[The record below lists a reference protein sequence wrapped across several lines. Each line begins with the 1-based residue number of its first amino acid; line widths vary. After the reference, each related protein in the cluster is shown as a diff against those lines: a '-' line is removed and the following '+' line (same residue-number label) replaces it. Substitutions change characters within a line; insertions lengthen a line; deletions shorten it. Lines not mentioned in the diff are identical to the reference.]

1 MKRRNASAAPA
12 EVVILRPSSALF
24 STPHVGR
31 LTGMSEE
38 GLPLVDFEGNPS
50 GPVPARV
57 LAGASTTH
65 LEEVAPQT
73 EVLLTFEGGLP
84 GRPILMGL
92 LEPRKNLLR
101 SVEAKVPALPVSASV
116 DGQRIVLEGQD
127 EILLLCGEASITL
140 RRNGRVVIRGTQIES
155 HASGVQRIKGAAV
168 KVN

>member
-1 MKRRNASAAPA
+1 MKRRSTSASPA
-12 EVVILRPSSALF
+12 EVVILRPSSTLF
-24 STPHVGR
+24 STPHLGR

-65 LEEVAPQT
+65 LEDVPVQT
-73 EVLLTFEGGLP
+73 EVLLSFEGGQP
-84 GRPILMGL
+84 DRPILMGL
-92 LEPRKNLLR
+92 LEPRKGLLR
-101 SVEAKVPALPVSASV
+101 AVEAKAPALPVTASV

-127 EILLLCGEASITL
+127 EIVLLCGEASITL
-140 RRNGRVVIRGTQIES
+140 RRNGRVVIRGTHIES
-155 HASGVQRIKGAAV
+155 HSSGVQRIKGAAV